1 MIAAGKSFTGDKKA
15 KVTSLLSKPRL
26 TDAVSGKGLV
36 SGTDYVAAF
45 KYEIAG
51 SADGPSPKINPK
63 ATLNIVALG
72 LILLYT

>member
-1 MIAAGKSFTGDKKA
+1 MTAAGKSFTGDKKA

-26 TDAVSGKGLV
+26 TDAVSGKGFV

-51 SADGPSPKINPK
+51 SADGP
-63 ATLNIVALG
+63 
-72 LILLYT
+72 